1 VTSNEE
7 EETLVQTWVDLAQI
21 ILAIALTASILLQ
34 VRGSG
39 LGAVFGGDSGVVK
52 TRRGVEKTLFNITI
66 GLAVAFFIIA
76 LINARLSG

>member
-1 VTSNEE
+1 M
-7 EETLVQTWVDLAQI
+7 QTWVDLAQI

>member
-1 VTSNEE
+1 
-7 EETLVQTWVDLAQI
+7 VQTWVDLAQI